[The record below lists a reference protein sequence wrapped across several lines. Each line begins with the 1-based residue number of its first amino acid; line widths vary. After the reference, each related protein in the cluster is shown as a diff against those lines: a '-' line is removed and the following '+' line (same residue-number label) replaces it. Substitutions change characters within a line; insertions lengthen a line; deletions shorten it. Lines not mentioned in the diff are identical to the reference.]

1 VEDWVEFLVGVVCG
15 LSIAGLLWIVI
26 APSRRARAETGMDP
40 DVEAQLLLG
49 EIPSDEEDAEPTS
62 PVEHPRA
69 YDPKELQELRQLGQ
83 QQRRRSKSRRR

>member
-1 VEDWVEFLVGVVCG
+1 VEGWLEFLVGVVFG
-15 LSIAGLLWIVI
+15 FSLAGILWIVI

-49 EIPSDEEDAEPTS
+49 EIPSDEGSPSS
-62 PVEHPRA
+62 PVEHPQA

-83 QQRRRSKSRRR
+83 RRRPKSRRR